1 MYYTFKD
8 NKGNN
13 LKVCI
18 WNDNWHNTVTIENKN
33 QDECIINEDRN
44 GKYFI
49 WKQEKFYLNDYH
61 KITYD
66 EIQNKIN
73 KKEWITSDEITQM
86 ILNEGKENI
95 KLLIPLKY
103 LDINEKDNKLITCN
117 IIERDTDS
125 YKIIKNYKIRVN
137 YFIDN
142 YEYSRE
148 FYSSDLTDIIRDK
161 IIKIIK

>member
-1 MYYTFKD
+1 MHYTFKD

-18 WNDNWHNTVTIENKN
+18 WNDNWLNSVTIENKN
-33 QDECIINEDRN
+33 QDECIINEDKN

-73 KKEWITSDEITQM
+73 KKEWITSDEIIQM

-103 LDINEKDNKLITCN
+103 LDRNEKDNKLIICN
-117 IIERDTDS
+117 IIERDTDL
-125 YKIIKNYKIRVN
+125 YKIIENYKIRVN

-148 FYSSDLTDIIRDK
+148 FYSCDLTGFIRNK

>member
-1 MYYTFKD
+1 MYYNFKD
-8 NKGNN
+8 NKNN
-13 LKVCI
+13 DLKVWI
-18 WNDNWHNTVTIENKN
+18 WNDDLHNTVTIENKY
-33 QDECIINEDRN
+33 QYECIIKEDKN

-66 EIQNKIN
+66 EIQKKIN

-95 KLLIPLKY
+95 KLLIPLRY
-103 LDINEKDNKLITCN
+103 LDINEKDNKMITCN

-125 YKIIKNYKIRVN
+125 YKIIKNYKIRVS
-137 YFIDN
+137 YFIDD
-142 YEYSRE
+142 YEHSRE
-148 FYSSDLTDIIRDK
+148 FYSSDLTGLIRDG